1 VLMKVR
7 TLLFGDIEIGD
18 EYKIEFVSPILGFE
32 DEREFVLIREKDDS
46 PFFWLQSLK
55 TPELA
60 FLLADPFIFFP
71 DYSINI
77 EDSHIGEKIAIY
89 VIVALNEDFKLS
101 TANLIAPIV
110 IDIESKKA
118 FQIVLEDSPYT
129 TRHYLFEDEISN
141 SALVG

>member
-129 TRHYLFEDEISN
+129 TRHYLFEMRF
-141 SALVG
+141 LTLLW

>member
-1 VLMKVR
+1 MKVR
-7 TLLFGDIEIGD
+7 TLLFGDIEIED
-18 EYKIEFVSPILGFE
+18 KYKIEFVSPILGFE

-71 DYSINI
+71 DYSIDLEN
-77 EDSHIGEKIAIY
+77 SYIGEKIAIY

>member
-1 VLMKVR
+1 MKVR
-7 TLLFGDIEIGD
+7 TLLFGDIEIED

-71 DYSINI
+71 DYSIDLEN
-77 EDSHIGEKIAIY
+77 SYIGEKIAIY

-110 IDIESKKA
+110 IDVESKKA

-129 TRHYLFEDEISN
+129 TRHYLFEDKISN

>member
-1 VLMKVR
+1 MKVR
-7 TLLFGDIEIGD
+7 TLLFGDIEIED
-18 EYKIEFVSPILGFE
+18 KYKIEFVSPILGFE

-129 TRHYLFEDEISN
+129 TRHHLFEDKISN

>member
-1 VLMKVR
+1 MKVR

>member
-1 VLMKVR
+1 MKVR
-7 TLLFGDIEIGD
+7 TLLFGDIEIED
-18 EYKIEFVSPILGFE
+18 KYKIEFVSPILGFE

>member
-1 VLMKVR
+1 MGTGAYVDDVF
-7 TLLFGDIEIGD
+7 TLNTSGSSIPSSNLLDIAI
-18 EYKIEFVSPILGFE
+18 
-32 DEREFVLIREKDDS
+32 
-46 PFFWLQSLK
+46 K

>member
-1 VLMKVR
+1 MKVR

-110 IDIESKKA
+110 IDVESKKA